1 MALRIKALTCSNWT
15 ARCGQKSPA
24 LPGAALGGLVVPC
37 QLHPISRKQV
47 PEAAVVLKP
56 FLYLPGV
63 RGKVAEHMGAGLG
76 FAWGTSDGI
85 SSWLGELE
93 PSGTWF
99 S

>member
-1 MALRIKALTCSNWT
+1 M
-15 ARCGQKSPA
+15 ARCGPKSPA

-37 QLHPISRKQV
+37 QLHPIPRKQV
-47 PEAAVVLKP
+47 PKAGAVLKP
-56 FLYLPGV
+56 FLHIPGV
-63 RGKVAEHMGAGLG
+63 CGKVAEHMGTGLG
-76 FAWGTSDGI
+76 FARGTSDGI